1 MTNRTE
7 RSFESLLW
15 NSRLIVIVAVVA
27 SLGVSLV
34 MFYVATVDVIS
45 LVPHLGHYHDLALS
59 AEARGT
65 LRSTIVTHVVE
76 AVDGYLLAAIMLIF
90 AFGLYELFVSRIDVA
105 EGSEFAERLLLVR
118 SLDDLKDR
126 LAKIVVLIL
135 VVRFFEYAIT
145 LQIGGALDL
154 LWLALSI
161 ALVSAALVLGKGKS
175 AS

>member
-1 MTNRTE
+1 MKQTGHA
-7 RSFESLLW
+7 FETLLW
-15 NSRLIVIVAVVA
+15 NSRLIVLVAVIA

-45 LVPHLGHYHDLALS
+45 LFAHLGHYHDLALS
-59 AEARGT
+59 AEARSI

-76 AVDGYLLAAIMLIF
+76 SVDGYLLAAIMLIF

-105 EGSEFAERLLLVR
+105 EGSAFAERLLLVR

-145 LQIGGALDL
+145 LQVREALDL

-161 ALVSAALVLGKGKS
+161 ALVAGALVLSKGKD